1 MRTLRRFTMVLIVST
16 VTAVVAD
23 DAKADADAFQ
33 QLTNYLTTGNPL
45 QESNAIGTAR
55 IYDRTGCVSG
65 IDDKQGGQLRIYWN
79 NVDPAT
85 IEIKHHYFPRDEF
98 LGTSGGRSL
107 VLILAGDKP
116 VVDSQV
122 ENAMLYLSLA
132 ISGVTE
138 GRHTRVMLPVF
149 NLDPDRL
156 QRALDILYSRYCT
169 GTKSEAAF

>member
-1 MRTLRRFTMVLIVST
+1 MTERDVSLAST
-16 VTAVVAD
+16 TSRVA
-23 DAKADADAFQ
+23 
-33 QLTNYLTTGNPL
+33 NYESTGTTSIP
-45 QESNAIGTAR
+45 T
-55 IYDRTGCVSG
+55 
-65 IDDKQGGQLRIYWN
+65 
-79 NVDPAT
+79 T

-98 LGTSGGRSL
+98 LGTTGGRSL
-107 VLILAGDKP
+107 VLILAGDEP

-132 ISGVTE
+132 MAGVTK

-149 NLDPDRL
+149 NLDPARL

>member
-1 MRTLRRFTMVLIVST
+1 MRTLRRCIMALIVST
-16 VTAVVAD
+16 ITAVVSTV
-23 DAKADADAFQ
+23 AKADADAFQ

-98 LGTSGGRSL
+98 LGTTGGRSL
-107 VLILAGDKP
+107 VLILAGDEP

-132 ISGVTE
+132 MAGVTK